1 MSLRFLAGLALALA
15 RARAASAAAPRWTS
29 SPPLGWNPCNGFQC
43 HMSAIGEPVL
53 REIADAIAASGL
65 RDAGYTLFSL
75 DDGWSGPRDPA
86 SGALTANASAF
97 PSGTLAP
104 LAAHVA
110 ALGLE
115 LGAYADRG
123 GLTCEKLPGSLGREA
138 LDAATLAG
146 WGVVFLKEDSCN
158 ASEIEAALTAEY
170 GAMAAAAAESGLFLS
185 VCGWAPTYA
194 GFGALD
200 PPIGGAWRLGPDAGP
215 WPRFLIGLE
224 GAAGASAFA
233 GPGRGWPDLDMLAGN
248 TGSVQEIFRLSA
260 AAVVGSVLLLSWDVR
275 NASASDLPLSTYL
288 NPELIAIHQD
298 APAAGALPYY
308 ARVLGGPATGAAGAL
323 PPATGVACD
332 APAAQWRFDP
342 APGSGGGGTLESLNA
357 PAYCLAAWD
366 LIPGGSCK
374 NPVNAYLV
382 PCANA
387 SSGSNC
393 PLSAFTWLPGGPTAN
408 DSLTVQFGAGSSGGG
423 DGRDFGTNPWP
434 GSLLTA
440 SGVPGALFL
449 QPRSAAGAAAQR
461 WRTSADAG
469 GPRGQV
475 VTLQSGLDG
484 LCLGAEPAAADNVWA
499 RWLSDGS
506 VALLLVN
513 LRAAAAAP
521 VACDAAC
528 LAGLAA
534 ARGRPPPAAWRIR
547 DVHARSDNGTVDS
560 AAGYLSPPLEPGGGS
575 LLLRISPV

>member
-158 ASEIEAALTAEY
+158 ASEIEAARRAEY

-288 NPELIAIHQD
+288 NPPRCTGGRGAALLRPRARRAGHRRGGS
-298 APAAGALPYY
+298 AAAGDRRGMRRAGGAVALRPG
-308 ARVLGGPATGAAGAL
+308 AWQRRRRHPRVAKCAGL
-323 PPATGVACD
+323 
-332 APAAQWRFDP
+332 
-342 APGSGGGGTLESLNA
+342 L
-357 PAYCLAAWD
+357 
-366 LIPGGSCK
+366 PGGVGPDPGRQLQEPGEC
-374 NPVNAYLV
+374 V
-382 PCANA
+382 PCAVRK
-387 SSGSNC
+387 C
-393 PLSAFTWLPGGPTAN
+393 VVRLELSAERIH
-408 DSLTVQFGAGSSGGG
+408 V
-423 DGRDFGTNPWP
+423 
-434 GSLLTA
+434 
-440 SGVPGALFL
+440 
-449 QPRSAAGAAAQR
+449 AAGR
-461 WRTSADAG
+461 PD
-469 GPRGQV
+469 GQ
-475 VTLQSGLDG
+475 
-484 LCLGAEPAAADNVWA
+484 
-499 RWLSDGS
+499 
-506 VALLLVN
+506 
-513 LRAAAAAP
+513 
-521 VACDAAC
+521 
-528 LAGLAA
+528 
-534 ARGRPPPAAWRIR
+534 
-547 DVHARSDNGTVDS
+547 
-560 AAGYLSPPLEPGGGS
+560 
-575 LLLRISPV
+575 